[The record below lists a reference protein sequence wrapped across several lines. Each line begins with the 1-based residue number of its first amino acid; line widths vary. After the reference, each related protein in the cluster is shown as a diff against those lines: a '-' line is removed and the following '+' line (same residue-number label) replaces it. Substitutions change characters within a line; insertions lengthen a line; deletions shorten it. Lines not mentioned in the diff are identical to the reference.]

1 MKEKSLKFRTIF
13 EIVFSIYT
21 VLLGAMFIWHTLDI
35 YLDGIAN
42 TNLNNDIYSREI
54 VSTHL
59 SQILIFAILW
69 IILIIVGFIL
79 FKKFPKNEKPLV
91 YKEPIYQLNRVKN
104 RSKENI
110 NDFDFVVKENKKLFI
125 FKIVSLAFWL
135 GTIVWSVIYLSNPT
149 NFPKVDVTKEILKM
163 VLNIFPFIVLSLISS
178 CTVLYLESNSANY
191 ILSQIKEQ
199 KIVLNK
205 KENVVKNKTNNKKI
219 LLAVRISVAVIA
231 LTFIVLGAFN
241 GTMRDVL
248 IKAINICTECIGLG

>member
-1 MKEKSLKFRTIF
+1 
-13 EIVFSIYT
+13 
-21 VLLGAMFIWHTLDI
+21 
-35 YLDGIAN
+35 
-42 TNLNNDIYSREI
+42 
-54 VSTHL
+54 
-59 SQILIFAILW
+59 
-69 IILIIVGFIL
+69 
-79 FKKFPKNEKPLV
+79 
-91 YKEPIYQLNRVKN
+91 
-104 RSKENI
+104 
-110 NDFDFVVKENKKLFI
+110 
-125 FKIVSLAFWL
+125 
-135 GTIVWSVIYLSNPT
+135 
-149 NFPKVDVTKEILKM
+149 M
-163 VLNIFPFIVLSLISS
+163 VLNIFPFIALSLISS